1 MQTFRALYAWK
12 VETHLNSIVLIL
24 FFVLVALEFPVYSN
38 NTLKSLSPV
47 EISYRRYDYG

>member
-1 MQTFRALYAWK
+1 MQTIGALYVWK
-12 VETHLNSIVLIL
+12 VETHFNSIVLTL

-47 EISYRRYDYG
+47 EIFYRRYDYG